1 MTVIGT
7 SETCR
12 LLVYVKGSNSEF
24 AFVLR
29 TNRKGSAMKRFL
41 TGFLIAVFMLAPVMA
56 EQVPFATPPSD
67 RNPSE
72 SAVGT
77 LANIMATIQLRHIK
91 LWFVGKAKN
100 WDLLNYEA
108 KKLEDEF
115 IAAALFYRNL
125 RIDNVLLVNKP
136 LERLMEAAKKNDYS
150 LYTKAFDELTA
161 GCNSCHVAGQ
171 VGYIHIQLPKSSPF
185 SDQSYER

>member
-1 MTVIGT
+1 
-7 SETCR
+7 
-12 LLVYVKGSNSEF
+12 
-24 AFVLR
+24 
-29 TNRKGSAMKRFL
+29 MKRFL

-56 EQVPFATPPSD
+56 EESPFGTPKYNRS
-67 RNPSE
+67 PSE

-91 LWFVGKAKN
+91 LWSAGKAKN
-100 WDLLNYEA
+100 WELLNYEA
-108 KKLEDEF
+108 QKLEDDF
-115 IAAALFYRNL
+115 IAAAGFYPNL
-125 RIDNVLLVNKP
+125 PVDNVVLVDRP
-136 LERLMEAAKKNDYS
+136 LRRLMEAAKNKDYS

-171 VGYIHIQLPKSSPF
+171 VGFIRIQRPTASPF

>member
-1 MTVIGT
+1 
-7 SETCR
+7 
-12 LLVYVKGSNSEF
+12 
-24 AFVLR
+24 
-29 TNRKGSAMKRFL
+29 MKRL
-41 TGFLIAVFMLAPVMA
+41 PTGILIAVLMFAPVMA
-56 EQVPFATPPSD
+56 EEVQFATAPVE

-77 LANIMATIQLRHIK
+77 LANIMATIHLRHIK

-108 KKLEDEF
+108 KKLEDDF
-115 IAAALFYRNL
+115 VAAALFYRNL
-125 RIDNVLLVNKP
+125 PIDNVLLVEKP
-136 LERLMEAAKKNDYS
+136 LQRLMEAAKRKDYS
-150 LYTKAFDELTA
+150 LYAKAFGELTA

-171 VGYIHIQLPKSSPF
+171 VAYIQIQVPKSSPF